1 MFSDFKDQV
10 KSLKAK
16 VKEQD
21 MTILE
26 LKGKVASNSSVAA
39 LQLSNMELKTKL
51 DAQLLIDAAWLK
63 GFGLTAKCILA

>member
-1 MFSDFKDQV
+1 M

-26 LKGKVASNSSVAA
+26 LKGMVASNSSVAA

-63 GFGLTAKCILA
+63 GFERCKDNFKALKELQSM